1 MPAQAVAFAAKPAGE
16 FQKAL
21 DEVYEQVTGE
31 VKLARLMAG
40 TASFVSI
47 GASVLYIL
55 WTIRAGYLVAS
66 LLSSMPAWQ
75 FIDPLPILND
85 PNVLRRKRNGDDDHD
100 DSLQTLVDREKEVT
114 GAVS

>member
-1 MPAQAVAFAAKPAGE
+1 MSAQPVAFVNNPASQ

-21 DEVYEQVTGE
+21 DDLHEQVTGE
-31 VKLARLMAG
+31 IKLGRLMAG
-40 TASFVSI
+40 TASFVSL
-47 GASVLYIL
+47 GVSVLYIL

-85 PNVLRRKRNGDDDHD
+85 PSALSRRRGEVNDDD
-100 DSLQTLVDREKEVT
+100 DSIESLVDHDQPDT
-114 GAVS
+114 GVLS